1 MKKLNLK
8 LDDIKEMLTK
18 EQMKKITGGY
28 GTLVCVVGCSK
39 DGTANYV
46 TCSSSNGNCL
56 TDTKNH
62 KWISCD
68 GTKYSCPAG
77 S

>member
-28 GTLVCVVGCSK
+28 SSRCLNECGVKGTG
-39 DGTANYV
+39 NYV
-46 TCSSSNGNCL
+46 MCISESGDCHA
-56 TDTKNH
+56 DYKNH
-62 KWISCD
+62 TWISCD

>member
-28 GTLVCVVGCSK
+28 GICYESCGKKEPPIDCNSVS
-39 DGTANYV
+39 
-46 TCSSSNGNCL
+46 GNCSR
-56 TDTKNH
+56 DAKNNT
-62 KWISCD
+62 WIQCD
-68 GTKYSCPAG
+68 GNKYSCPA

>member
-28 GTLVCVVGCSK
+28 GTCHESCGSASDKKECMSTSGKCSRAK
-39 DGTANYV
+39 DN
-46 TCSSSNGNCL
+46 S
-56 TDTKNH
+56 
-62 KWISCD
+62 WINCD
-68 GTKYSCPAG
+68 GTKYSCPK

>member
-28 GTLVCVVGCSK
+28 STHCSESCGKSGTVNSTSCDSFNGVCSHEK
-39 DGTANYV
+39 DF
-46 TCSSSNGNCL
+46 
-56 TDTKNH
+56 

-68 GTKYSCPAG
+68 GTKYDCPAA
-77 S
+77 